1 MIHID
6 HHPSSLSKNS
16 NKNDILWSH
25 QKPFTQDFLPQRPD
39 TPSSP
44 TSPPDGNSTSPTREE
59 RSSSL
64 SPPPEPTTTTSP
76 RMALAEEKEAPLE
89 IPQREEEEEEDPSLD
104 VQAEIEEEELT
115 QSQKA
120 EEEARAKESRQSTP
134 LSELS
139 PPPDEPDE
147 TDTEPTSNIQ
157 LPDVE
162 SSSSPQPHTTS
173 SLLKSAADNIRSG
186 SSNSTRTLRSMSSK
200 SPTHNLQ
207 SQPQTQSQPPPPQQ
221 QHAGTPSTSSNHALA
236 NDLITPTTI
245 NSTLQDPKVVS
256 ILEVNVEL
264 LKYVCSL
271 FRTLLFPSLSSL
283 IITVFQLLITSLFIQ
298 NMHVIPKQGR
308 PNFRWAIRTVSHL
321 CVHLSNSY
329 CTYSLSFF
337 FFLVLDL
344 HNDYN
349 QI

>member
-44 TSPPDGNSTSPTREE
+44 TSLPDGNPTSPTREE

-64 SPPPEPTTTTSP
+64 SPLPEPTTIASP
-76 RMALAEEKEAPLE
+76 RMALTEEKEVPLE
-89 IPQREEEEEEDPSLD
+89 IPQRQEEEEEDVRVE
-104 VQAEIEEEELT
+104 VQEEEELA

-120 EEEARAKESRQSTP
+120 EEKAKESRQSTP

-139 PPPDEPDE
+139 PPPDELDE
-147 TDTEPTSNIQ
+147 PDTESGFNTQP
-157 LPDVE
+157 PDVE
-162 SSSSPQPHTTS
+162 SSSSPQPHTTLS
-173 SLLKSAADNIRSG
+173 SLQSVVENTRSG

-207 SQPQTQSQPPPPQQ
+207 SQPQPPQHQ
-221 QHAGTPSTSSNHALA
+221 RAVIPSTSSNHTPS
-236 NDLITPTTI
+236 NDHVTPTTP
-245 NSTLQDPKVVS
+245 TPALLQDPKVVA

-264 LKYVCSL
+264 LKYV
-271 FRTLLFPSLSSL
+271 F
-283 IITVFQLLITSLFIQ
+283 FIL
-298 NMHVIPKQGR
+298 PFK
-308 PNFRWAIRTVSHL
+308 
-321 CVHLSNSY
+321 Y
-329 CTYSLSFF
+329 CRHYR
-337 FFLVLDL
+337 
-344 HNDYN
+344 HHHHHHHH
-349 QI
+349 